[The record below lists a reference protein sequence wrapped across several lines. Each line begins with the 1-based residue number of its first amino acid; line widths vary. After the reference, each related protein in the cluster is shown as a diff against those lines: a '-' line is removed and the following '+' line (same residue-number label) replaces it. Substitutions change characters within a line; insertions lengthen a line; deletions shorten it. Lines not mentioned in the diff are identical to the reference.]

1 MKSPDPVE
9 SLRDFCCLGDI
20 NIAFPILLVNR
31 KSDLNI
37 EKPIFFIFNYALIDK
52 RKPDTGSG
60 CLEFVKMKVIQ
71 NRKEWRYE
79 TVLELTKSGAS
90 PEDAIHGTK
99 EIEKYVF
106 QDELIVNV
114 SDPKKKEALKKF
126 IESIQED

>member
-1 MKSPDPVE
+1 
-9 SLRDFCCLGDI
+9 
-20 NIAFPILLVNR
+20 
-31 KSDLNI
+31 
-37 EKPIFFIFNYALIDK
+37 
-52 RKPDTGSG
+52 
-60 CLEFVKMKVIQ
+60 MKVIQ

-90 PEDAIHGTK
+90 PEDAIHGAK